1 MSKQTLTIKNKASFI
16 KFLTAASGLYEQ
28 CIIHCNSETNIL
40 DVFVSTE
47 SEQVILYSE
56 YSNIEVSEDITM
68 NVPDLKKLIRMLALI
83 TLDEFVLNIN
93 NNSISYSTPSLSFK
107 YHLYEDG
114 IIRVKKIN
122 KDLLKNFKGEHSF
135 AVSGDMIDN
144 LIKQSSV
151 LGNVEFVYIRGESGK
166 IICNITDKKIPN
178 VDNIEN
184 ILLDTGDSS
193 ITFNEMKFS
202 LDNIRLLT
210 SMKCA
215 NINWQIHTKYNCIVS
230 TSKIDDCVG
239 YYSITAL
246 I

>member
-1 MSKQTLTIKNKASFI
+1 MAKETLTIKNKTSFI

-28 CIIHCNSETNIL
+28 CIIHCDSATNIL

-47 SEQVILYSE
+47 SEQIILYSE
-56 YSNIEVSEDITM
+56 YTNIEVTSNLTM
-68 NVPDLKKLIRMLALI
+68 NIPDLKKLIRMLALI
-83 TLDEFVLNIN
+83 PFEEFVLDIN
-93 NNSISYSTPSLSFK
+93 NNSISYTTAELSFK

-122 KDLLKNFKGEHSF
+122 KDLLKNFKGEYSF
-135 AVSGDMIDN
+135 VVSSDMIDN

-151 LGNVEFVYIRGESGK
+151 LGNIEFVYVRGENGK

-184 ILLDTGDSS
+184 VFLDTQDST
-193 ITFNEMKFS
+193 INFAEMKFG

-215 NINWQIHTKYNCIVS
+215 NITWQIHTKYNCIVS
-230 TSKIDDCVG
+230 TSRIDDCVG